1 MTPDLTVPEVAA
13 RLHCTTQTV
22 YKLIHSADGL
32 RARKVAS
39 QWLVAEDDL
48 TDYIEAQ
55 ENRRRRARRA
65 S

>member
-1 MTPDLTVPEVAA
+1 MSDLTVPEVAG
-13 RLHCTTQTV
+13 RLRCTTKTV
-22 YKLIHSADGL
+22 YKLIHLPNGL

-39 QWLVAEDDL
+39 QWLISEQDL
-48 TDYIEAQ
+48 SDYVEAQ